1 MPAEF
6 RPRALLAHLTAFG
19 VDFIVIGGIAAV
31 IHGSE
36 RNTFD
41 LDICPAQD
49 EGNLAALGRALTE
62 IDAKLRGIEEDVPFV
77 PDRRSLARVQILA
90 LDTTLGPLDM
100 LARPDGSPSYRR
112 LRSRATRVDIG
123 TAAVLV
129 ASIDDLLAM
138 KRTGGRPKD
147 EEDVERLAAIARLKK
162 RLPA

>member
-1 MPAEF
+1 
-6 RPRALLAHLTAFG
+6 
-19 VDFIVIGGIAAV
+19 
-31 IHGSE
+31 
-36 RNTFD
+36 
-41 LDICPAQD
+41 
-49 EGNLAALGRALTE
+49 
-62 IDAKLRGIEEDVPFV
+62 
-77 PDRRSLARVQILA
+77 
-90 LDTTLGPLDM
+90 M